1 MGNIELISHPEIE
14 EKAKLSIQCSIQKEE
29 DYLKAYAKIQS
40 QKTGKNDCTIRFVA
54 YNEKDEIVDVGIMWW
69 PKKKLMLADETYFD
83 LNKNIVKI
91 EYFPEKY

>member
-1 MGNIELISHPEIE
+1 MEDIKLISHPDIE
-14 EKAKLSIQCSIQKEE
+14 NKAKLSIQCSIQKEE
-29 DYLKAYAKIQS
+29 DYLTVYAKIQF
-40 QKTGKNDCTIRFVA
+40 QKKGKNDCNIRFVA

-69 PKKKLMLADETYFD
+69 PKKELMLADKTYFD